1 MVNIVRWRLKRCRRD
16 AFQGNK
22 QKNEQGVKEMFF
34 KGIKENREK
43 KIHKIKRAQIFNAKT
58 EKLTPPP

>member
-43 KIHKIKRAQIFNAKT
+43 KIHKNKKSTDF
-58 EKLTPPP
+58 